1 MLGVTLLTMLRRA
14 YAYDSPSSDSSV
26 RKADTGPEEEKE
38 EEEDDEAA
46 VVPVESAVWI
56 RVEMTAKASAKG
68 LNEF

>member
-1 MLGVTLLTMLRRA
+1 MLRRA

-26 RKADTGPEEEKE
+26 RKADTGPEEEK